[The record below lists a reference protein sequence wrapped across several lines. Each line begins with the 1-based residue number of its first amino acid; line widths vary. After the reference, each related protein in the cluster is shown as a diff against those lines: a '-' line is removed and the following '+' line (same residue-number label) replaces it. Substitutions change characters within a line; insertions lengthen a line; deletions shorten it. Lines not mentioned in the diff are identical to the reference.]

1 MSRRR
6 RASVSKAPE
15 PAPNSWRT
23 RERWG
28 CGRQLGNLA
37 GWAEWV
43 GRGGAWVSIGACA
56 YAGAW
61 LAWVWGLLAVLGSR
75 DLVWRRSAVVG
86 GCDVFVRC
94 PGGAGNHPVFPLR
107 HTPILIPHTQL
118 LPFLG
123 ACGVAQLDSY
133 RPIASHVRFGT
144 ALVTKRQGIGTT
156 CH

>member
-43 GRGGAWVSIGACA
+43 GRGGAWVSVGACA

-61 LAWVWGLLAVLGSR
+61 LAWVWGLLAVLGRR
-75 DLVWRRSAVVG
+75 DPVWRRSAVVS

-107 HTPILIPHTQL
+107 HTPILIPHTHSCYRSWAPAG
-118 LPFLG
+118 LPSWTHIIPLPVMCAVVLHLSRKG
-123 ACGVAQLDSY
+123 RV
-133 RPIASHVRFGT
+133 
-144 ALVTKRQGIGTT
+144 
-156 CH
+156 